1 MFRRVHHPRETH
13 KRIVEKIMQY
23 SFYIKYNATRA
34 FKVSWKLLY
43 DGWWEKSIYNE
54 LIVKTYKWELSID
67 LVWYIWLQAG
77 VNQAKKSVACLSKIL
92 LNHQSFLYY
101 QHSWRESR
109 SSFPYKFYLEVP
121 FIGPVKANTALYHI
135 DSNFL

>member
-23 SFYIKYNATRA
+23 SFYIKYTATRA

-43 DGWWEKSIYNE
+43 DGWWEKACIKNSSLKHIKGAF
-54 LIVKTYKWELSID
+54 LLD
-67 LVWYIWLQAG
+67 FVWYILLCGG
-77 VNQAKKSVACLSKIL
+77 VNRIKKSGACLSKTL
-92 LNHQSFLYY
+92 LKHQSFLYY
-101 QHSWRESR
+101 QRSWRDSR
-109 SSFPYKFYLEVP
+109 SHFAYKFYLEVS
-121 FIGPVKANTALYHI
+121 FIKAKAALYHI